1 MVFHLQAGTSEPTTE
16 VTQAPVRSPETMQ
29 ENDGFRPAPFSLV
42 AVRQHIPPT
51 LDYAAGLSPLCFAFF
66 GLQRPRETFFL
77 LNEPWGI
84 AYSFRT
90 FCRSILERERWLR
103 TSGRQAK
110 RCRISSRV
118 RTGIS
123 KSPTTDRS
131 STRGSTGTRSSCKTG
146 SGSCGRPSS
155 FSCARS
161 SPRENS
167 RTDSFAPS
175 G

>member
-1 MVFHLQAGTSEPTTE
+1 MVFHLQAGRSEPTTE
-16 VTQAPVRSPETMQ
+16 VTQVPVRSPETMQ
-29 ENDGFRPAPFSLV
+29 ENDGFRPSPCSLG

-51 LDYAAGLSPLCFAFF
+51 WDYTAGLSPLCFAFF
-66 GLQRPRETFFL
+66 GLQKPREPFFL
-77 LNEPWGI
+77 LNEPWGL

-90 FCRSILERERWLR
+90 FCRYILERERWLR

-146 SGSCGRPSS
+146 SGSCGRPPS
-155 FSCARS
+155 FFCARS
-161 SPRENS
+161 SPPGNS
-167 RTDSFAPS
+167 TTHSFSPS
-175 G
+175 